1 MFAVF
6 VKGVLALAI
15 LIPSSGRMSTFKQRF
30 NNLPLTFSYN
40 GDCEI
45 SYVDVGADDSSMRND
60 QVDNAIIVSL
70 APSSYECNISLSL
83 PFAGFRLMKILPE
96 DYFSME
102 ERSTNQTIYNAYE
115 NRTTTTYN
123 SDFFSVSFDFFIPS
137 SSTATS
143 MKIATEI
150 SNSAGVFIS
159 HGLDVSDLEA
169 AQPKQRKPQQSN
181 ARMDGSHIHWKY
193 HEFMFIYPP
202 PQSSGAIS
210 DDVCRRKYNLF
221 KTTCI
226 YVD

>member
-1 MFAVF
+1 MFVVF
-6 VKGVLALAI
+6 VKWVLALGI

-45 SYVDVGADDSSMRND
+45 SNVDVGADYSSMRND
-60 QVDNAIIVSL
+60 QVDNSIIVSL

-115 NRTTTTYN
+115 NRYN
-123 SDFFSVSFDFFIPS
+123 SDFFSVSFDYFIPS

-169 AQPKQRKPQQSN
+169 VQPKQRKPQQSN
-181 ARMDGSHIHWKY
+181 TTMDGSHIDWKY

-210 DDVCRRKYNLF
+210 DDV
-221 KTTCI
+221 
-226 YVD
+226 